1 MRRGKGTVL
10 LALMVSFAAPA
21 AELPK
26 LGTVLVPFPPGPGK
40 EVADH
45 ACLNCHSSDVARQQK
60 LTEKQWTATV
70 NKMIGWGA
78 EVRAD
83 RKDELLRY
91 LAANF
96 GPGNDAFRP
105 VAVQAIRTSR

>member
-1 MRRGKGTVL
+1 MSRGRGAVL
-10 LALMVSFAAPA
+10 LAFGLAFAAPA
-21 AELPK
+21 AELPR
-26 LGTVLVPFPPGPGK
+26 LGTVLVPFPPGAGK
-40 EVADH
+40 EVADQ

-70 NKMIGWGA
+70 TKMIGWGA

-83 RKDELLRY
+83 RKEELIRY

-96 GPGNDAFRP
+96 GPGNDSFRP
-105 VAVQAIRTSR
+105 VVVQPIRSSR